1 MYIQVDNANTFVA
14 TGGKPFDASLPTV
27 VLLHG
32 SGTDHRG
39 WALQAR
45 WFAFHGYSVFAPDFP
60 AHSLS
65 GGEALTSIEAMGA
78 WLVRALD
85 TAKVNKVHLVGHSQG
100 FLVALEAAALLCE
113 LGDQIKSVT
122 ALATASTIPV
132 NPALVETAQ
141 TDPKTAAAMMLQWG
155 FGTHHQYG
163 ASAVPGMQPIGVG
176 ARIMANNPLALDLA
190 ACNAYTKGSQRAQQ
204 LAAIGCPSCVI
215 LAGQDRMTPK
225 REGLKLAQDLN
236 TQAQVVEE
244 SGHMLPM
251 EAPKQSLKIMKTF
264 IQSVEK

>member
-1 MYIQVDNANTFVA
+1 MYIQVDNANTFIA

-65 GGEALTSIEAMGA
+65 DGEALTSIESMGA
-78 WLVRALD
+78 WLIRALD
-85 TAKVNKVHLVGHSQG
+85 AAKVTKVHLIGHSQG
-100 FLVALEAAALLCE
+100 FLVALEAASLLGE
-113 LGDQIKSVT
+113 RLKSVT
-122 ALATASTIPV
+122 ALATASAIPV

-141 TDPKTAAAMMLQWG
+141 ANPKAAAEMMLQWG
-155 FGTHHQYG
+155 FGNQHQYG

-176 ARIMANNPLALDLA
+176 ARIMANNPLATDLS
-190 ACNAYTKGSQRAQQ
+190 ACNAYINGALRAQQ
-204 LAAIGCPSCVI
+204 LAAAGCPSCVI